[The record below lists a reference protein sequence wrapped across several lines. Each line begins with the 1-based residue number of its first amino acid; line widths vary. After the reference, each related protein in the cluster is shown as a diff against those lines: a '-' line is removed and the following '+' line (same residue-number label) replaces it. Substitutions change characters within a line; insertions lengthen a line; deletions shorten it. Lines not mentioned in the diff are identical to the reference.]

1 MVVEAAARRSG
12 AGAAD
17 SGALSPWNA
26 EVEGV
31 QRSACA
37 RAGDDDARGASSGEG
52 LQQAVEGVNNAI
64 ARGRGI
70 LQGRPLLLLR
80 SNAGY
85 GLALPL

>member
-1 MVVEAAARRSG
+1 MVVEAAARRRG

-17 SGALSPWNA
+17 SGARSPWNA

-31 QRSACA
+31 QRIACA
-37 RAGDDDARGASSGEG
+37 RTGDDDARGASSAEG
-52 LQQAVEGVNNAI
+52 LQQAVEGVNAI

-80 SNAGY
+80 SNAGSSLVMV
-85 GLALPL
+85 GW